1 MGCVSDSL
9 LKYLLCFKLV
19 IETLGSLSGFA
30 QGKKKCFQ
38 VCSTGVIIP
47 NFNVIS
53 LATGTG
59 ASKNSIHLQKG

>member
-30 QGKKKCFQ
+30 QGKK
-38 VCSTGVIIP
+38 
-47 NFNVIS
+47 NVFRCAV
-53 LATGTG
+53 LE
-59 ASKNSIHLQKG
+59 

>member
-30 QGKKKCFQ
+30 QGKKMFSGMQ
-38 VCSTGVIIP
+38 YWSDHT
-47 NFNVIS
+47 
-53 LATGTG
+53 
-59 ASKNSIHLQKG
+59 